1 MRKVPSHESNG
12 CYVQAQKKREK
23 GTGLLNLFLLI
34 TSYFCFNSTKDQTYS
49 LGNTKYAP
57 CTGTGAQVM
66 ATSPLTLY
74 KLQNTVELSDSC
86 SSARGKILFLAEMD
100 VTHRITYNILNK

>member
-1 MRKVPSHESNG
+1 
-12 CYVQAQKKREK
+12 
-23 GTGLLNLFLLI
+23 
-34 TSYFCFNSTKDQTYS
+34 
-49 LGNTKYAP
+49 
-57 CTGTGAQVM
+57 M

-86 SSARGKILFLAEMD
+86 SNARGKILFLAEMD